1 MPHNIT
7 DSAWTGPDLKP
18 EEEKCAAQKT
28 LAVLEEM
35 ADVFK
40 KAGEDAK
47 NELHWIMDLGRL
59 DAGTNRFLK
68 QTLGRGEVKISLCGG
83 EAVAEETEIPAAH
96 DRRADESCGRTA
108 AALRDNAA

>member
-18 EEEKCAAQKT
+18 EEEKRAAQKT

-40 KAGEDAK
+40 RRERTRK
-47 NELHWIMDLGRL
+47 
-59 DAGTNRFLK
+59 TNCTGSR
-68 QTLGRGEVKISLCGG
+68 IWGG
-83 EAVAEETEIPAAH
+83 LTPAP
-96 DRRADESCGRTA
+96 TA
-108 AALRDNAA
+108 S

>member
-18 EEEKCAAQKT
+18 EEEKRAAQKT

-40 KAGEDAK
+40 G
-47 NELHWIMDLGRL
+47 
-59 DAGTNRFLK
+59 
-68 QTLGRGEVKISLCGG
+68 GRGHEK
-83 EAVAEETEIPAAH
+83 
-96 DRRADESCGRTA
+96 RTA
-108 AALRDNAA
+108 LDHGSGAA

>member
-18 EEEKCAAQKT
+18 EEEKRAAQKT

-40 KAGEDAK
+40 KA
-47 NELHWIMDLGRL
+47 
-59 DAGTNRFLK
+59 
-68 QTLGRGEVKISLCGG
+68 
-83 EAVAEETEIPAAH
+83 
-96 DRRADESCGRTA
+96 
-108 AALRDNAA
+108 

>member
-18 EEEKCAAQKT
+18 EEEKRAAQKT

-40 KAGEDAK
+40 KAGEDTK
-47 NELHWIMDLGRL
+47 NELRRHQPLL
-59 DAGTNRFLK
+59 KADARQGGSQNFSV
-68 QTLGRGEVKISLCGG
+68 RG
-83 EAVAEETEIPAAH
+83 
-96 DRRADESCGRTA
+96 
-108 AALRDNAA
+108 